1 MEKLKVL
8 AIDDDLNNLYALECI
23 LEQLEGVE
31 IIQASS
37 GLEGLKIIDSM
48 NIHLILV
55 DIQMPHMNGFEFVN
69 ALNDKQLEDSI
80 PVVFLTAY
88 YKSEEFESRGYKLG
102 AFDYLTKPI
111 DEDRLL
117 NKVMLYNKLHQKSEE
132 LKEANKKLSEL
143 LNNQNKNVA

>member
-1 MEKLKVL
+1 METLKVL
-8 AIDDDLNNLYALECI
+8 TIDDDLNNLYALECV

-37 GLEGLKIIDSM
+37 GLEGLEIIDKS

-69 ALNDKQLEDSI
+69 ALKEKGLLESI

-117 NKVMLYNKLHQKSEE
+117 NKVILYNKLHQKSEE
-132 LKEANKKLSEL
+132 LKEANFKLSEL
-143 LNNQNKNVA
+143 LKNSKNVA